1 MDKAKAPVN
10 GFLNLYKVSGPT
22 SMGVLRQ
29 VKNLTG
35 QKKRVGHGG
44 TLDPLAEGVLPICF
58 GQATRLMEHLVES
71 EKQYRMEV
79 HLGVTTST
87 YDGEG
92 EVTKR
97 GDASGL
103 DRDDIEEAIK
113 PFLGSIYQTP
123 PMYSA
128 IKRDGKRL
136 YELAREGVEV
146 ERQPRKVEIPRIEIL
161 EFDPP
166 SLVLDVDSGRGAYM
180 RSLAHDLGEA
190 LGCGGYL
197 RNLVRLRSGKFTAED
212 AIPIEKIQEN
222 DGTEH
227 WKEYLHPVDF
237 VLLSMKGVSV
247 SKAAERYI
255 RSGRPVSLP
264 PHIGAYAG
272 YMERYRAYTTDGRLL
287 AIICY
292 NKPINQW
299 QPYKVF
305 SLDTPSPYAP
315 GNGGDG
321 FRPPYLSADRQ
332 V

>member
-10 GFLNLYKVSGPT
+10 GFLNIHKSAGPT
-22 SMGVLRQ
+22 SMDVLRQ
-29 VKNLTG
+29 VKRLTG
-35 QKKRVGHGG
+35 QRKRVGHGG
-44 TLDPLAEGVLPICF
+44 TLDPLAGGVLPICF

-71 EKQYRMEV
+71 QKQYRMEV

-103 DRDDIEEAIK
+103 DRDAIEEAIK

-128 IKRDGKRL
+128 IKLEGKRL
-136 YELAREGVEV
+136 YKLARAGIEV

-161 EFDPP
+161 GFDPP

-197 RNLVRLRSGKFTAED
+197 SSLVRLRSGKFNVED
-212 AIPIEKIQEN
+212 AIPIEKIQECE
-222 DGTEH
+222 GTEH
-227 WKEYLHPVDF
+227 WKQYLQSVDF
-237 VLLSMKGVSV
+237 VLLSMKEVSV

-255 RSGRPVSLP
+255 RSGQSISLP
-264 PHIGAYAG
+264 PHVGIYAG
-272 YMERYRAYTTDGRLL
+272 YMERYRAYTQDGRLL

-292 NKPINQW
+292 NKPRNQW

-305 SLDTPSPYAP
+305 NLDTPSPYAP
-315 GNGGDG
+315 APDNG
-321 FRPPYLSADRQ
+321 
-332 V
+332 

>member
-10 GFLNLYKVSGPT
+10 GFLNIHKSSGPT
-22 SMGVLRQ
+22 SMDVLRQ
-29 VKNLTG
+29 VKRLTG
-35 QKKRVGHGG
+35 QRKRVGHGG
-44 TLDPLAEGVLPICF
+44 TLDPLAGGVLPICF

-71 EKQYRMEV
+71 QKQYRMEV

-103 DRDDIEEAIK
+103 DRDAIEEAIK

-128 IKRDGKRL
+128 IKLEGKRL
-136 YELAREGVEV
+136 YKLARAGIEV

-161 EFDPP
+161 GFDPP

-197 RNLVRLRSGKFTAED
+197 SSLVRLRSGKFNVED
-212 AIPIEKIQEN
+212 AIPIEKIQECE
-222 DGTEH
+222 GTEH
-227 WKEYLHPVDF
+227 WKQYLQSVDF
-237 VLLSMKGVSV
+237 VLLSMKEVSV

-255 RSGRPVSLP
+255 RSGQSISLP
-264 PHIGAYAG
+264 PHVGIYAG
-272 YMERYRAYTTDGRLL
+272 YMERYRAYTQDGRLL

-292 NKPINQW
+292 NKPRNQW

-305 SLDTPSPYAP
+305 NLDTPSPYAP
-315 GNGGDG
+315 APDNG
-321 FRPPYLSADRQ
+321 
-332 V
+332 

>member
-10 GFLNLYKVSGPT
+10 GFLNIYKSSGPT
-22 SMGVLRQ
+22 SMDVLRQ
-29 VKNLTG
+29 VKRLTG
-35 QKKRVGHGG
+35 QRKRVGHGG
-44 TLDPLAEGVLPICF
+44 TLDPLAGGVLPICF

-71 EKQYRMEV
+71 QKQYRMEV

-103 DRDDIEEAIK
+103 DRDAIEEAIK

-128 IKRDGKRL
+128 IKLEGKRL
-136 YELAREGVEV
+136 YKLARAGIEV

-161 EFDPP
+161 GFDPP

-197 RNLVRLRSGKFTAED
+197 SSLVRLRSGKFNVED
-212 AIPIEKIQEN
+212 AIPIEKIQECE
-222 DGTEH
+222 GTEH
-227 WKEYLHPVDF
+227 WKQYLQSVDF
-237 VLLSMKGVSV
+237 VLLSMKEVSV

-255 RSGRPVSLP
+255 RSGQSISLP
-264 PHIGAYAG
+264 PHVGIYAG
-272 YMERYRAYTTDGRLL
+272 YMERYRAYTQDGRLL

-292 NKPINQW
+292 NKPRNQW

-305 SLDTPSPYAP
+305 NLDTPSPYAP
-315 GNGGDG
+315 APDNG
-321 FRPPYLSADRQ
+321 
-332 V
+332 

>member
-1 MDKAKAPVN
+1 MDKAKAQVN
-10 GFLNLYKVSGPT
+10 GFLNLYKSPGPT
-22 SMGVLRQ
+22 SMDVLRQ
-29 VKNLTG
+29 VKRLTG
-35 QKKRVGHGG
+35 QRKRVGHGG

-79 HLGVTTST
+79 HLGITTST

-97 GDASGL
+97 GDPSGL
-103 DRDDIEEAIK
+103 DRDAIEEAIK

-128 IKRDGKRL
+128 IKVEGKRL
-136 YELAREGVEV
+136 YKLARAGIEV

-197 RNLVRLRSGKFTAED
+197 SNLVRLRSGKFNVVD
-212 AIPIEKIQEN
+212 AIPIEKIQEGE
-222 DGTEH
+222 GTEH
-227 WKEYLHPVDF
+227 WKQYLQSVDF
-237 VLLSMKGVSV
+237 VLLSMKEVSV
-247 SKAAERYI
+247 GKAAERYI
-255 RSGRPVSLP
+255 RSGQSISLP
-264 PHIGAYAG
+264 PHVGVYAG
-272 YMERYRAYTTDGRLL
+272 YMERYRAYTQDGRLL

-292 NKPINQW
+292 NKPRNQW

-305 SLDTPSPYAP
+305 DLDTPSPYAP
-315 GNGGDG
+315 TPDNG
-321 FRPPYLSADRQ
+321 
-332 V
+332 